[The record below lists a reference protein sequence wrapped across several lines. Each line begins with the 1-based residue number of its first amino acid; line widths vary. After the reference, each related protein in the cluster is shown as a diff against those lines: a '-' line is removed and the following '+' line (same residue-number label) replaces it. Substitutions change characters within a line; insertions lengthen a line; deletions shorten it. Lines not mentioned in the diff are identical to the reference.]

1 LIETEE
7 ATPAHAPLTD
17 AEIVRRIGGGDRRSF
32 ETLMRRYN
40 RKLFRIARAILK
52 DDAEAEEALQE
63 AYLAAYMAMQTFRGQ
78 SKLSTWITRIVINES
93 LGRLRKQKRAE
104 AFVSADEESAAADTD
119 QGRFSEHRASPEE
132 AAFQAEIRDL
142 LEHKIDELPI
152 AFRTVFMMRE
162 LEEMTVE
169 ETAQCLAIPQATV
182 RTRLHRAKGLLRKS
196 LAQDIHMA
204 ASDVFPFAGER
215 CDRIVATVL
224 DRLAT
229 IAARV

>member
-1 LIETEE
+1 LIRTEE
-7 ATPAHAPLTD
+7 AIPAQPALSD
-17 AEIVRRIGGGDRRSF
+17 AEIIRRISHGDRASF
-32 ETLMRRYN
+32 EMLMRRFN

-63 AYLAAYMAMQTFRGQ
+63 AYLAAYVALQTFRGQ

-93 LGRLRKQKRAE
+93 LGRLRKQKRE
-104 AFVSADEESAAADTD
+104 ETFVSAGDSTTD
-119 QGRFSEHRASPEE
+119 DVDQSLLVERSASPED
-132 AAFQAEIRDL
+132 AAFHSEIREL
-142 LEHKIDELPI
+142 LEHRIDELPV

-169 ETAQCLAIPQATV
+169 ETALCLAIPEATV

-215 CDRIVATVL
+215 CDRIVAAVL
-224 DRLAT
+224 DRVAA
-229 IAARV
+229 IAARI